1 MSKTTKYIL
10 LGVGVVLILLAFFV
24 KTKSQETTF
33 QLHWEYYNEYGSP
46 DVIKLRAYEVSA
58 DSVIMRLLSDSIN
71 VEWTTH
77 QFKVDNDNDIHY
89 FVVTA
94 VDSAGNESEF
104 SNFGIL
110 DLSKPIKVRNVTIT
124 R

>member
-1 MSKTTKYIL
+1 MPKYLRYIL
-10 LGVGVVLILLAFFV
+10 LALVIIFILILFFDRS
-24 KTKSQETTF
+24 KSQETTF
-33 QLHWEYYNEYGSP
+33 QLHWDYYPEYGST
-46 DVIKLRAYEVSA
+46 DAMKLRAYEVSV

-71 VEWTTH
+71 IEWTTH
-77 QFKVDNDNDIHY
+77 QFKVDNDDNIHY

-94 VDSAGNESEF
+94 IDTAGNESEF

-110 DLSKPIKVRNVTIT
+110 DLGAPIKVRNVFIT